1 MTGPGVAAHVGARTV
16 TEEAVEARVTAL
28 RRGPLASRLPR
39 PGTADARNLR
49 RWVVQLLT
57 YEAVVEDAAASMGL
71 TAEQTSRRKEF
82 SLSAAL
88 GTGGVTAAVLASLP
102 VATAVYDRITAH
114 ITVPPSEVRAYY
126 DRNRDQHPG
135 PYDTSRPAIT
145 DELRRAA
152 ADRHFTLWL
161 ERRHATTVT
170 LHPGFEHPAD
180 PRHADATHRH

>member
-1 MTGPGVAAHVGARTV
+1 MTGPAAHVGARAI

-57 YEAVVEDAAASMGL
+57 YEAVVEDAAAAMGL
-71 TAEQTSRRKEF
+71 TAGQNRRRREF

-102 VATAVYDRITAH
+102 VATAVYDRVTAH
-114 ITVPPSEVRAYY
+114 ITVPPSELRAYY
-126 DRNRDQHPG
+126 DRNRDEHPA
-135 PYDTSRPAIT
+135 PYDESRPAIAQ
-145 DELRRAA
+145 DLRRAA

-161 ERRHATTVT
+161 EHRHATTVT

>member
-1 MTGPGVAAHVGARTV
+1 MTEPRVAAHVGARTV
-16 TEEAVEARVTAL
+16 SEDAVEARVTAL
-28 RRGPLASRLPR
+28 RRGPLAARLPR

-57 YEAVVEDAAASMGL
+57 YEAVIEDAAASMDLPG
-71 TAEQTSRRKEF
+71 EQVLQEREF
-82 SLSAAL
+82 SLSVAL
-88 GTGGVTAAVLASLP
+88 GTGGVTATILSSLP
-102 VATAVYDRITAH
+102 VATAVYDRVTAD

-126 DRNRDQHPG
+126 DRNRDEHPA
-135 PYDTSRPAIT
+135 PYDESRQAIAH
-145 DELRRAA
+145 DLRRAA

-161 ERRHATTVT
+161 EHRHATTVT

>member
-1 MTGPGVAAHVGARTV
+1 MTGPRVAAHVGARTV
-16 TEEAVEARVTAL
+16 TENAVEARVTAL
-28 RRGPLASRLPR
+28 RGGPLAARLPR

-57 YEAVVEDAAASMGL
+57 YEAVIEDAAAAMGV
-71 TAEQTSRRKEF
+71 TAEQAHRRGEF

-88 GTGGVTAAVLASLP
+88 GTGGVTAAVLSALP

-114 ITVPPSEVRAYY
+114 ITVPPSQVRAYY
-126 DRNRDQHPG
+126 DRNRDQHPA
-135 PYDTSRPAIT
+135 PYDESRPAIAR
-145 DELRRAA
+145 DLRRAA

-161 ERRHATTVT
+161 ERRHATMVT